1 MAPAFEPAVTVKA
14 RLAFRRVDENNIC
27 RLIRRVESL
36 AFKFADARRF
46 PRSDRPHGRTLG

>member
-1 MAPAFEPAVTVKA
+1 MTPAFEPAVTVNA

-27 RLIRRVESL
+27 RLIRRGESL

-46 PRSDRPHGRTLG
+46 PQSDLSHGRTPG